1 MPSPPTAT
9 PLQRVDQNVAAN
21 HAPLEEISLAP
32 EGTGSSGQGGEKPF
46 PPSGSRY
53 DAGKAPPKLSARPSL
68 APGLSTVARRHSFID
83 EEEGAVATTTA
94 VNASLLQSNK
104 EEPTTWRSLP
114 KKGQLAV
121 LTIARLSEP
130 LTERSLAAYMFYQLR
145 SFNPN
150 LPDST
155 ITSQGGMLTASFA
168 AAQFVTAV
176 WWGRAADTP
185 WIGRKRVLLVG
196 LFGTCVSCFG
206 VGFSKT
212 FAQALFFRA
221 CAGCLNGNV
230 GVMRTMI
237 SEIIKEKKYQSRAFL
252 LLPMCFNIGV
262 VIGPILGGF
271 LADPIASFPNVF
283 GPDSV
288 IGGKDGVGWMK
299 AFPYALPNVV
309 SAFFILVS
317 AFCLFLGLDETHPAL
332 RNKPDYGRKLGKF
345 LVRNLCRRSRSD
357 SYDYEYT
364 ELSNQVEL
372 QDAEGP
378 EEGEHSPRHNDT
390 ESGSPKEEPSQ
401 QAKLPFRRIFSKNVL
416 LTLASHHLLAL
427 HFSAFNALV
436 FLFLPAPRS
445 SNKDAHLPF
454 SFTGG
459 MGLSSDRV
467 GLATAI
473 IGVIGFPLQIALY
486 PTLNAKLGT
495 LPSYKLFLPFSI
507 ASYLLIPFLALLPD
521 KAFLVWPA
529 LTVALA
535 PQVVSRTFALPG
547 STILVNNS
555 SPHPSVLG
563 TIHGIAQSVSSGA
576 RTVGPTLGG
585 WLLGV
590 GLVNNCVG
598 AVWWGI
604 AGVAALNWA
613 LLWLLHEGDAG
624 TAAAAGDNSR

>member
-1 MPSPPTAT
+1 MIVSNVTNSP
-9 PLQRVDQNVAAN
+9 
-21 HAPLEEISLAP
+21 
-32 EGTGSSGQGGEKPF
+32 GS
-46 PPSGSRY
+46 
-53 DAGKAPPKLSARPSL
+53 
-68 APGLSTVARRHSFID
+68 
-83 EEEGAVATTTA
+83 
-94 VNASLLQSNK
+94 
-104 EEPTTWRSLP
+104 
-114 KKGQLAV
+114 
-121 LTIARLSEP
+121 
-130 LTERSLAAYMFYQLR
+130 
-145 SFNPN
+145 
-150 LPDST
+150 
-155 ITSQGGMLTASFA
+155 
-168 AAQFVTAV
+168 
-176 WWGRAADTP
+176 
-185 WIGRKRVLLVG
+185 
-196 LFGTCVSCFG
+196 
-206 VGFSKT
+206 
-212 FAQALFFRA
+212 
-221 CAGCLNGNV
+221 
-230 GVMRTMI
+230 
-237 SEIIKEKKYQSRAFL
+237 
-252 LLPMCFNIGV
+252 GV

-283 GPDSV
+283 GPGSV
-288 IGGKDGVGWMK
+288 MGGKDGVGWMK

-317 AFCLFLGLDETHPAL
+317 AVCLFLGLDETHPAL
-332 RNKPDYGRKLGKF
+332 RNKPDYGRKLGRF

-357 SYDYEYT
+357 PYDYEYT

-372 QDAEGP
+372 QEAAGPEQGEHFPGDNDAEAG
-378 EEGEHSPRHNDT
+378 R
-390 ESGSPKEEPSQ
+390 PKEEPSQ

-507 ASYLLIPFLALLPD
+507 ASYLLTPFLALLPN

-535 PQVVSRTFALPG
+535 LQVVSRTFALPG
-547 STILVNNS
+547 STILVNNCT
-555 SPHPSVLG
+555 PHPSVLG

-590 GLVNNCVG
+590 GLGNNCVG

-613 LLWLLHEGDAG
+613 LLWLIHEGDAG
-624 TAAAAGDNSR
+624 AAAAGVGDTSSPR